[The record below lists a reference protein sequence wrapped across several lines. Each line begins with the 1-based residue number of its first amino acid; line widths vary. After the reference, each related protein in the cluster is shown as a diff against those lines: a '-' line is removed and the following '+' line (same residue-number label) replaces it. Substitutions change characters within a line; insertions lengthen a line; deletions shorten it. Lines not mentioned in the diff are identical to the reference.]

1 MTGIFFITMW
11 PIVVSHK
18 RRHTGLTAFHTE
30 EPMKGINCSVLRQVL
45 NGSGESE
52 VTREELRRPGQ
63 HQLVALS
70 DGDVGDARHVCD
82 LSLCPLVV
90 AGLAGHVDRCRR
102 HGDRRPSRYNVKV
115 GSLFGNL
122 CGSLLNFPGL
132 HFYAHVP

>member
-1 MTGIFFITMW
+1 MAIRRF
-11 PIVVSHK
+11 SHK
-18 RRHTGLTAFHTE
+18 LRPTGLTAFHTE
-30 EPMKGINCSVLRQVL
+30 EPIKGINCSVLRQVL
-45 NGSGESE
+45 NGSSESE
-52 VTREELRRPGQ
+52 VTREELRCPGQ

-82 LSLCPLVV
+82 LPLCSLVV

-122 CGSLLNFPGL
+122 CGSLLNFPDL
-132 HFYAHVP
+132 YLYVQVQ